1 MSRREARGRDANR
14 RSAPEAGG
22 QKNPAGPAGGGLRAL
37 VSKHPLAWLL
47 GALGVVFVLLGTG
60 AVFAG
65 VAVASTPAAAPTTKA
80 TTAPPRP
87 IPSALPTAS
96 RLRTCS
102 VAGPASD
109 PRLMT
114 LTGSVMRADT
124 GEVLWDH
131 GASVGVPTASTMKL
145 LIASAAVAVLTPDF
159 QIATDVV
166 DGSTAGT
173 VVLVGHGDPTLSA
186 LPAGEQ
192 SVYAGAPK
200 LSDLA
205 SQVVTAY
212 AARHP
217 GVPITQVVLD
227 ASYWN
232 PADNWDSSVKQSERT
247 QGYQS
252 LTTALQVDGDRSNP
266 KAQTSARSTDPVG
279 RAGAAFIQALKNA
292 DPGGVVGAS
301 ISTSTGSAV
310 SGAAG
315 LGEVKSQPVR
325 TLISQMLLPSD
336 NTLGEMLAR
345 IVSKV
350 SGFDGTYASLQQAIP
365 GALNSGFKI
374 PAAGLTIVD
383 GSGESA
389 NNKVPPAT
397 MTSLLRLI
405 QAGSLN
411 LDVVRAAMPV
421 AGKSGT
427 LASRFS
433 GANAVVRGNVTAKTG
448 WIDTEYALAG
458 FMTAADGTALV
469 FAFDAVGPGI
479 KSSAQSA
486 LDTLT
491 VAAYSCGDNL
501 SNN

>member
-1 MSRREARGRDANR
+1 MRERAAQRGAPRRAAAKPD
-14 RSAPEAGG
+14 G
-22 QKNPAGPAGGGLRAL
+22 QNNPAGPGGLRATFA
-37 VSKHPLAWLL
+37 KHPLAWLL

-65 VAVASTPAAAPTTKA
+65 VAVASAPVAVPTKA
-80 TTAPPRP
+80 PTTAPPRP
-87 IPSALPTAS
+87 TPSAVPTAS

-102 VAGPASD
+102 VAGAASD

-114 LTGSVMRADT
+114 LTGSVVRADS

-131 GASVGVPTASTMKL
+131 GASAGVPTASTMKL
-145 LIASAAVAVLTPDF
+145 LIASAAVAVLTPDY

-166 DGSTAGT
+166 DGSAPGT

-186 LPAGEQ
+186 LPAGHE

-205 SQVVTAY
+205 SQVVAAY
-212 AARHP
+212 GTRHP
-217 GVPITQVVLD
+217 GVPISQVVLD
-227 ASYWN
+227 ATYWN
-232 PADNWDSSVKQSERT
+232 PADNWDPSVKQSERT

-252 LTTALQVDGDRSNP
+252 ETTALQVDGDRANP
-266 KAQTSARSTDPVG
+266 RAETSARSTNPIG
-279 RAGAAFIQALKNA
+279 NAGAAFVAALKSA
-292 DPGGVVGAS
+292 DPGGVVDSSVA
-301 ISTSTGSAV
+301 TSSGSAV
-310 SGAAG
+310 AGAAP

-325 TLISQMLLPSD
+325 TLLSQMLLPSD

-350 SGFDGTYASLQQAIP
+350 SGLDGTYASLQQAIP
-365 GALNSGFKI
+365 GALNTGFKI
-374 PAAGLTIVD
+374 PVAGLTIVD

-389 NNKVPPAT
+389 NNKVPPST
-397 MTSLLRLI
+397 MTALLRLI
-405 QAGSLN
+405 QAGTLN

-421 AGKSGT
+421 AGKTGT

-458 FMTAADGTALV
+458 FVTAADGTVLV

-479 KSSAQSA
+479 KSTAQTA

-491 VAAYSCGDNL
+491 VAAFRCGDNL